1 MNNRY
6 IALRTGKCV
15 MCEDCPDGCPL
26 VSPEDSRNC
35 DHEPPTNYDRIR
47 AMSVEEMAA
56 DRIHYDN
63 QPSIVSGWQG
73 DFGVILDV
81 WKDGEIINDGR
92 AEALQDEIEWLNSPV
107 EVEG

>member
-35 DHEPPTNYDRIR
+35 GHEPPTNYDRIR
-47 AMSVEEMAA
+47 AMSVDEMAEFLEA
-56 DRIHYDN
+56 ETYD
-63 QPSIVSGWQG
+63 SCEHTASWYT
-73 DFGVILDV
+73 
-81 WKDGEIINDGR
+81 
-92 AEALQDEIEWLNSPV
+92 EWLNSPA
-107 EVEG
+107 EGGAE